1 MSEMLQ
7 LYANS
12 RPRRQR
18 EFIPRMRDTCAH
30 TYLHIC
36 IYTNKIYLNSS
47 TFRGFREFQKDN
59 KATSIRVVQALMM
72 FKIYDIH
79 ICTYVHISKNK
90 RELQRINIKRCPV
103 MGFPRNKSK
112 TKS

>member
-30 TYLHIC
+30 TYLLIC

-72 FKIYDIH
+72 FKIYDI
-79 ICTYVHISKNK
+79 CTFVHISKNK
-90 RELQRINIKRCPV
+90 RELQRINIKRWPV